1 MTDTRFSPRD
11 WQVVAERSS
20 NLVRDFLSRQDAPF
34 ADFKRMNE
42 VFMDAFARL
51 MNDPSRLAEAHAN
64 LWCDYMSLWQTTTR
78 RMMGEDV
85 PPVIEPEAGD
95 RRFKDDSWS
104 NDAVFD
110 HIKQSYLLSAN
121 WLQTLLGGVDGLEP
135 KERRKLDFYTKLF
148 IDALSP
154 TNFAA
159 TNPEVL
165 RATLESKGENLV
177 KGLSNLLED
186 LERGKGRL
194 SIHMVDEDAFEV
206 GGNLAVTPGKVVFRN
221 DLIELVQYSPTTEK
235 VHRRPLLII
244 PPWIN
249 KYYILDLKPQNSF
262 VRWVVEQGHTVFI
275 ISWVNPDAALA
286 SKTFEDYMIEGP
298 LAALDA
304 VGQAT
309 GEERVNALGYCIGGT
324 LLACTLAH
332 LAVKYDNR
340 IASATYLTSLVDFE
354 DVGNIEVFIDDD
366 QIRDL
371 ERVMAERG
379 YLDGSEMAAAFNTL
393 RANDLIWSFVI
404 NNYLLGKD
412 PFPFD
417 ILYWNSDSTRLPAAM
432 HSYYLRRM
440 YLDNALIE
448 PGALELDGTPIDL
461 SSIETPSYLLSTQ
474 EDHIAPWKSAYR
486 ATGHYRGKTVFTL
499 AASGHVAGVVNPPS
513 KNKYGFWT
521 NSSTPE
527 DPQAWFD
534 GAKRHEGSWWP
545 HWQAWLARKGGGKV
559 DARAPGDAD
568 LPVIEDA
575 PGSYVKVDLRRQA

>member
-1 MTDTRFSPRD
+1 M
-11 WQVVAERSS
+11 
-20 NLVRDFLSRQDAPF
+20 
-34 ADFKRMNE
+34 
-42 VFMDAFARL
+42 
-51 MNDPSRLAEAHAN
+51 
-64 LWCDYMSLWQTTTR
+64 
-78 RMMGEDV
+78 
-85 PPVIEPEAGD
+85 
-95 RRFKDDSWS
+95 
-104 NDAVFD
+104 
-110 HIKQSYLLSAN
+110 
-121 WLQTLLGGVDGLEP
+121 
-135 KERRKLDFYTKLF
+135 
-148 IDALSP
+148 
-154 TNFAA
+154 
-159 TNPEVL
+159 
-165 RATLESKGENLV
+165 
-177 KGLSNLLED
+177 
-186 LERGKGRL
+186 
-194 SIHMVDEDAFEV
+194 
-206 GGNLAVTPGKVVFRN
+206 
-221 DLIELVQYSPTTEK
+221 
-235 VHRRPLLII
+235 HRRPLLII

-440 YLDNALIE
+440 YLDNAAHRAGS
-448 PGALELDGTPIDL
+448 PGAGWHADRSILHRDTVLSPVHPGGSHRALEVGLSRNRPLPRQDRLHPGRIRPCRRCRQSAVEEQVRLLDEQQHTRGPASLVRWRQTP
-461 SSIETPSYLLSTQ
+461 
-474 EDHIAPWKSAYR
+474 
-486 ATGHYRGKTVFTL
+486 
-499 AASGHVAGVVNPPS
+499 
-513 KNKYGFWT
+513 
-521 NSSTPE
+521 
-527 DPQAWFD
+527 
-534 GAKRHEGSWWP
+534 
-545 HWQAWLARKGGGKV
+545 
-559 DARAPGDAD
+559 
-568 LPVIEDA
+568 
-575 PGSYVKVDLRRQA
+575 